1 MNNYK
6 STEKQIAKET
16 SQQTVDSINGF
27 KISTT
32 EFLANVSH
40 DIRTPMNAILGM
52 TTIAKSHL
60 DDRKRIEDCLDK
72 IDTAGRHLLTLINE
86 VLDINKMEAGKLQP
100 VMGKFNLSQLIED
113 LHTVCR
119 HQIEARN
126 HQYEVDIK
134 NVEHEDLIG
143 DKQHL
148 LQIFTNLIT
157 NGVKYTPEGGK
168 VQLTITEKPG
178 DTKDTSIY
186 EFEFQDNGIGMS
198 EEFLPNIFEPFA
210 RADDVRVEQ
219 TQGTGLGMAIVKNM
233 VQMMG
238 GDIKVESKLNQGTKF
253 TVTVPLQLQQNKKI
267 VLDELKGY
275 PVLVVDRYKSMCEYV
290 CDILKKL
297 GMEPQW
303 ATSGQEALELIN
315 KQHKCGKD
323 FYGIIIDWDPPK
335 MDAISIAKEVRKCV
349 GGKVAILMM
358 SFHDWADVE
367 TQAREDG
374 VDVFLSMPLF
384 QSRVVKAFK
393 TLLDTKDMPQESEP
407 IDEFVRKDFLGKRVL
422 LVEDND
428 INAEI
433 AGEILGVMG
442 FDVEYAKNGKEA
454 VDMISACEDGYYNI
468 VFMDVRMPV
477 MDGHEAVR
485 AIRAL
490 PRNYARQVP
499 IIAMSADA
507 FPEDIQ
513 ASKEAGMN
521 EHIVKPIDCDELVD
535 TLEKWTN

>member
-6 STEKQIAKET
+6 STEKHIAEGISKQKTEF
-16 SQQTVDSINGF
+16 VDDF
-27 KISTT
+27 KVSTT

-52 TTIAKSHL
+52 TTIARTHL
-60 DDRKRIEDCLDK
+60 DDRKRVEDCLDK

-86 VLDINKMEAGKLQP
+86 VLDINKMESGKFQP
-100 VMGKFNLSQLIED
+100 VMGEFNLSQLIED

-119 HQIEARN
+119 HQIEARK

-157 NGVKYTPEGGK
+157 NGVKYTPEGGR

-178 DTKDTSIY
+178 NMIDTSIY

-198 EEFLPNIFEPFA
+198 EEFLPNIFQPFT

-238 GDIKVESKLNQGTKF
+238 GDIKVESKLNVGTKF
-253 TVTVPLQLQQNKKI
+253 TVTVPLQLQQNRKRM
-267 VLDELKGY
+267 LEELRGY
-275 PVLVVDRYKSMCEYV
+275 PVLVVDGYKSMCEYI
-290 CDILKKL
+290 CDTLEKL
-297 GMEPQW
+297 GMQPRW
-303 ATSGQEALELIN
+303 VTSEQEALEFISR
-315 KQHKCGKD
+315 QHECGKD
-323 FYGIIIDWDPPK
+323 FYGVMIDWNPPK
-335 MDAISIAKEVRKCV
+335 MDAISIAKKIRKIV
-349 GGKVAILMM
+349 GNNVAILMM
-358 SFHDWADVE
+358 SFHDWAEVE
-367 TQAREDG
+367 NQAREQG

-384 QSRVVKAFK
+384 QSGLVKAFR
-393 TLLDTKDMPQESEP
+393 TLLDKEEVQQKR
-407 IDEFVRKDFLGKRVL
+407 EFVDDLAVKDFCGKRVL

-433 AGEILGVMG
+433 SGEILGMMG
-442 FDVEYAKNGKEA
+442 FEVEYARNGSEA
-454 VDMISACEDGYYNI
+454 VEKIRICEDGYYNI
-468 VFMDVRMPV
+468 VFMDIQMPV
-477 MDGHEAVR
+477 MNGYEAVR

-499 IIAMSADA
+499 VIAMTADA

-535 TLEKWTN
+535 ILEKWTN